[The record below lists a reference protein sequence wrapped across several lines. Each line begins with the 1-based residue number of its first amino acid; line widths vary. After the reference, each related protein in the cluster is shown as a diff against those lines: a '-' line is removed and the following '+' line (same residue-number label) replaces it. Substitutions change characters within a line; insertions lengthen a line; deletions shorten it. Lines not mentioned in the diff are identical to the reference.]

1 MSASQCHF
9 ICNQILTLHPCVVP
23 KYINITLIF
32 SSTFSLMP
40 NLKFDYI
47 GHVRSWKRKIDNS
60 PKPHNPVRMFDLHS
74 HYALMHFSTLQ
85 PRFVPGLV
93 LEFSEILYMECVCGS
108 SSSGKTDAATS
119 FRQCNQTGHNVCHQ
133 LDQR

>member
-1 MSASQCHF
+1 
-9 ICNQILTLHPCVVP
+9 
-23 KYINITLIF
+23 
-32 SSTFSLMP
+32 MP

-85 PRFVPGLV
+85 PRFVPALV
-93 LEFSEILYMECVCGS
+93 
-108 SSSGKTDAATS
+108 
-119 FRQCNQTGHNVCHQ
+119 
-133 LDQR
+133 